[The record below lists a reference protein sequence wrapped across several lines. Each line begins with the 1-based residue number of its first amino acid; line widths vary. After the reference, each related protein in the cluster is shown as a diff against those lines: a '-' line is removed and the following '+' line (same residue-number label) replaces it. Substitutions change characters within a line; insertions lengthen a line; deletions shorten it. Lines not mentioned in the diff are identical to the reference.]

1 MAQGV
6 ASSALHEI
14 SFTGVRQPGC
24 HGLLSFRPVV
34 LRPRFSAGLP
44 FRSVVL
50 SNIVW
55 LFKKSTMFSC
65 SILYVR
71 IFLQSS
77 IPFIPNQNSFWFLL
91 KYIPN
96 SIYDELVKSPI

>member
-50 SNIVW
+50 SNIVG
-55 LFKKSTMFSC
+55 LFKRSSKFS
-65 SILYVR
+65 
-71 IFLQSS
+71 SS
-77 IPFIPNQNSFWFLL
+77 IKNAMLKVSQSTNSNPFSLNNFKQASTT
-91 KYIPN
+91 
-96 SIYDELVKSPI
+96 SGS